1 MKMKNNV
8 LEDVL
13 KKAKERGGVANPI
26 MEKMMKETLQKD
38 EIKEIPLSSLKEN
51 PYQPRIEIKPE
62 EIKDL
67 ANSIREKGLL
77 QPILVA
83 KADTGYYIVAG
94 HRRVEAHKWLGKDK
108 IKARVIKADEENLA
122 SISLIENLQREDLDL
137 IETAMALKKYKEE
150 FDKSYEEIAKEI
162 GKSKSYVVKVI
173 SVLNLP
179 KEIINDIKENKSTK
193 DINALNMLNTYVKRI
208 SVHMRTDGEKVQ
220 EIGENEEFE
229 KGKNEII
236 ELYQGFLKY
245 GRGWLKEEIDKRLK
259 SLTRQKTPGIKM
271 EVGKRKTKIEINIP
285 LTQEA
290 IDKLKALIE
299 EFAEEFKVDNIKI
312 KDSKYL
318 KKQKHIKKEEPA
330 KEEKE
335 DEVKIDYEAADKAFK
350 EIEDVLKKGK

>member
-1 MKMKNNV
+1 MKNNV
-8 LEDVL
+8 LEEVL

-26 MEKMMKETLQKD
+26 MEKMMKEGLHKD

-51 PYQPRIEIKPE
+51 PYQPRIEIKPDE
-62 EIKDL
+62 VKELASSIK
-67 ANSIREKGLL
+67 EKGLL

-94 HRRVEAHKWLGKDK
+94 HRRVEAHKLLGKEK

-150 FDKSYEEIAKEI
+150 FDKSYEELAKEI
-162 GKSKSYVVKVI
+162 GKSKPYVVKVI

-179 KEIINDIKENKSTK
+179 EEIIKDIKENKSTK
-193 DINALNMLNTYVKRI
+193 DINALNMLNTYAKKI
-208 SVHMRTDGEKVQ
+208 SVHMRTDGGNAYNIGAGDDFKKV
-220 EIGENEEFE
+220 
-229 KGKNEII
+229 KNEIL

-245 GRGWLKEEIDKRLK
+245 GRGWLKDEIDKRLK
-259 SLTRQKTPGIKM
+259 SLTRQKAPGIKM

-290 IDKLKALIE
+290 VEKLKALIE
-299 EFAEEFKVDNIKI
+299 ELAEEFKVDEVAIKN
-312 KDSKYL
+312 KYL
-318 KKQKHIKKEEPA
+318 KKQKSNTGNNVA
-330 KEEKE
+330 KTAEKE
-335 DEVKIDYEAADKAFK
+335 DIRKEKSVDEMIDEMQDILNS
-350 EIEDVLKKGK
+350 EGE